1 MNIVPEK
8 LINFRVFN
16 ESNDLIGVADVD
28 LPSLEPMTETVK
40 GAGILGEI
48 DSPTLGHYGSM
59 TLTIN
64 WRTVTSNSAAL
75 SVPQAHQLDM
85 RGAIQIHDAA
95 TGKYTSEA
103 LKVVCGAVP
112 KKTGL
117 GKLDVGASGD
127 VANEFEVLHI
137 RAWLEGKE
145 LIHIDKLNGV
155 CKINGEDVLAK
166 VKADLGLV

>member
-28 LPSLEPMTETVK
+28 LPSLDAMTETVK

-48 DSPTLGHYGSM
+48 ESPVLGHYGSM

-64 WRTVTSNSAAL
+64 WRTVTLHAAEL
-75 SVPQAHQLDM
+75 SVPKTHQLDL
-85 RGAIQIHDAA
+85 RGAIQVHDAG
-95 TGKYTSEA
+95 TGKYTSMA
-103 LKVVCGAVP
+103 LKVVCGAIP

-117 GKLDVGASGD
+117 GKLDVGAAGD
-127 VANEFEVLHI
+127 VANEFEVIHI
-137 RAWLEGKE
+137 RVWLDGKE
-145 LIHIDKLNGV
+145 QIQIDKLNGV